1 MNTCNLVYKV
11 STQTPW
17 NSNSRQEMMTDKGT
31 LEWPILQT
39 KQEYRD
45 KGKRTPFP
53 EKELCTWKPEGIDEQ
68 WLGSFFFDGTKH
80 MLSGSQACP
89 SCSHPALPVLRKVKN
104 WTMES
109 ISWHEMMWASC
120 FRWRNEHVD
129 FCTTLSFSPP
139 FGFVQKYDTS
149 RFTGSWVSLL
159 TLPFWGV
166 IPRHISHIFSQ
177 GLMTF

>member
-1 MNTCNLVYKV
+1 MVVYQRVYDIWSGILMGTMIINTCNLVYKV

-53 EKELCTWKPEGIDEQ
+53 KKELCTWKPEGIDEQ

-89 SCSHPALPVLRKVKN
+89 SCSDPALPVLRKVKN

-109 ISWHEMMWASC
+109 ISWHEMMWASMFPLEKWTC
-120 FRWRNEHVD
+120 GLLHHSQF
-129 FCTTLSFSPP
+129 LSP
-139 FGFVQKYDTS
+139 
-149 RFTGSWVSLL
+149 SWVC
-159 TLPFWGV
+159 PKIWYV
-166 IPRHISHIFSQ
+166 
-177 GLMTF
+177 